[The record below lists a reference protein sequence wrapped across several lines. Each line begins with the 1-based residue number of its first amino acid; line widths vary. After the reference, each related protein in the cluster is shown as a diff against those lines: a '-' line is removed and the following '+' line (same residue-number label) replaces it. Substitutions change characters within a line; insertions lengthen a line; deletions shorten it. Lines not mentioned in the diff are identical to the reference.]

1 MNIVKLKCT
10 DFTTDW
16 YRDKEIE
23 IDIDQFIY
31 FEIDYRGENSWH
43 LIGHKY
49 IEKSDK
55 WQTVDFDYHMCT
67 IHDIARFIAEV
78 NNIPSESG
86 RLINRVSKFKN
97 LHYYTNFYKNLQ
109 NLLCLVEKYS
119 KEKEK

>member
-49 IEKSDK
+49 IEKS
-55 WQTVDFDYHMCT
+55 
-67 IHDIARFIAEV
+67 
-78 NNIPSESG
+78 
-86 RLINRVSKFKN
+86 
-97 LHYYTNFYKNLQ
+97 
-109 NLLCLVEKYS
+109 
-119 KEKEK
+119 